1 MEKKISRLVSKLQSK
16 ESFQIFVVFSE
27 YLNFKTYYRLQ
38 AKMKV
43 WFIGPSSE
51 PNIIIS
57 TILHPSLCISNGN
70 LNLMNYYQF
79 TRCGKSRWEFRDF
92 EMSNHWLCFDNLIR
106 RERNRR
112 SCYKLKSNFF
122 EYVFLL
128 FCPPFFSCKNLPSGY
143 SVVKQENGRMKE
155 KILTLKNLAL
165 LSYILPFKHWF

>member
-1 MEKKISRLVSKLQSK
+1 MRRLQNREKSLALFRNYKVRNL
-16 ESFQIFVVFSE
+16 F
-27 YLNFKTYYRLQ
+27 NFLWPSQNIWTLKHTVYQLQ

-106 RERNRR
+106 RERNMR
-112 SCYKLKSNFF
+112 SCYKLKPNLFEQVFF
-122 EYVFLL
+122 ILFYIFL
-128 FCPPFFSCKNLPSGY
+128 
-143 SVVKQENGRMKE
+143 V
-155 KILTLKNLAL
+155 
-165 LSYILPFKHWF
+165 

>member
-1 MEKKISRLVSKLQSK
+1 MKLWPVEHFFSRSVLNQHWSGKKVSQKCSTGQS
-16 ESFQIFVVFSE
+16 FIFPKWLFTKSIF
-27 YLNFKTYYRLQ
+27 YQLQ

-112 SCYKLKSNFF
+112 SCYKLKPNFF
-122 EYVFLL
+122 E
-128 FCPPFFSCKNLPSGY
+128 
-143 SVVKQENGRMKE
+143 
-155 KILTLKNLAL
+155 
-165 LSYILPFKHWF
+165 

>member
-1 MEKKISRLVSKLQSK
+1 MLYSTQIRWKNLKEIKLFNTLKFWTVCSPCFEITKFKKLSQ
-16 ESFQIFVVFSE
+16 FFVAFSE
-27 YLNFKTYYRLQ
+27 YLNFKTYYQLQ

-112 SCYKLKSNFF
+112 SCYKLKPNFF
-122 EYVFLL
+122 E
-128 FCPPFFSCKNLPSGY
+128 
-143 SVVKQENGRMKE
+143 
-155 KILTLKNLAL
+155 
-165 LSYILPFKHWF
+165 

>member
-1 MEKKISRLVSKLQSK
+1 MKIFLILKFFRQNCEKKIGENFFRISLVFTDFVQSVNPFNHKFQILWECHKMGKISCLVSKSHSK
-16 ESFQIFVVFSE
+16 KSFQIFVAFSE
-27 YLNFKTYYRLQ
+27 YLNFKTYYQLQ

-106 RERNRR
+106 R
-112 SCYKLKSNFF
+112 L
-122 EYVFLL
+122 
-128 FCPPFFSCKNLPSGY
+128 
-143 SVVKQENGRMKE
+143 
-155 KILTLKNLAL
+155 
-165 LSYILPFKHWF
+165 